1 MSSRREFLQTST
13 ALTAGVTALG
23 TLNARAF
30 AQSSDQIKVGLIGC
44 GGRGTGAMKDA
55 FNAGGNLKLVSM
67 GDMFEDAVQGAL
79 KALQREVESKFGSD
93 AKNKI
98 DVPLDRQFVGF
109 DAFQKVIDSGVDMV
123 IMATPPGFRPMH
135 FEAAVKAG
143 KNCFVEK
150 PVAVD
155 GPGVQQVLAAAKLAD
170 EKGLKVGIGLQRRH
184 QTQYLEY
191 IDRIHNGEFGDI
203 HAMRVYWNGGGV
215 WEPRKSREECK
226 TEMEYQLRNWYYY
239 NWLCGD
245 HIVEQHIHNLDVGCW
260 MKGDKWPVKANGMGG
275 RQVRTDK
282 RYGEIFDH
290 HACEF
295 FFEDGSV
302 MVSQCRHIKNNWNAI
317 SEHAHATKGIIN
329 LDSNARSCSIVVGGE
344 KTPYKGKS
352 NQPYVDEHVALQ
364 KAIDKNEKY
373 NEAHRGAMSTMVAI
387 LGRMCTYS
395 GKEITMEDALNSKI
409 ALRPSAYTLD
419 GVPPSVPNDKGEYP
433 IAVPGVTKTV

>member
-1 MSSRREFLQTST
+1 MSSRREFLQSSA
-13 ALTAGVTALG
+13 ALTASVTALSSIP
-23 TLNARAF
+23 ARAF
-30 AQSSDQIKVGLIGC
+30 AQGTDQIKVGLIGC
-44 GGRGTGAMKDA
+44 GGRGSGAVRDA
-55 FNAGGNLKLVSM
+55 FDAGGNIKLVAM

-79 KALQREVESKFGSD
+79 GAISRHVEGKFGSD
-93 AKNKI
+93 AKNRL

-109 DAFQKVIDSGVDMV
+109 DAYQKVIDSGVDMV

-143 KNCFVEK
+143 KNCFIEK

-155 GPGVQQVLAAAKLAD
+155 APGVQQVLAAAKLAD
-170 EKGLKVGIGLQRRH
+170 EKGLKVGVGLQRRH

-191 IDRIHNGEFGDI
+191 VDRIKNGEFGDV
-203 HAMRVYWNGGGV
+203 HALRVYWNGGGV
-215 WEPRKSREECK
+215 WDPRKTREECK

-260 MKGDKWPVKANGMGG
+260 IKGSYPVSANGMGG
-275 RQVRTDK
+275 RQVRIDK
-282 RYGEIFDH
+282 KYGEIFDH

-295 FFEDGSV
+295 TFDDGSV
-302 MVSQCRHIKNNWNAI
+302 MFSQCRHIKNCWNPV
-317 SEHAHATKGIIN
+317 SEHAHCTKAIVN
-329 LDSNARSCSIVVGGE
+329 LDNAARNCSIQVGKE
-344 KTPYKGKS
+344 VTRYKGKS
-352 NQPYVDEHVALQ
+352 NAPYVDEHVALQ
-364 KAIDKNEKY
+364 NAIAKNEKY

-395 GKEITMEDALNSKI
+395 GKVITWDDAINSKI
-409 ALRPSAYTLD
+409 ALRPSSYSLD
-419 GVPPSVPNDKGEYP
+419 GAPPSVPNDKGEYP